1 MALDEPRADVEAD
14 GPAHEAASSD
24 ELPREQAR
32 VDTVYARLDELRAQY
47 RERLAD
53 VRRGGSV
60 GTHQMRSERDA
71 FAAHYSQAV
80 ARLDQVEE
88 RLVFGR
94 LDLREGP
101 PRYVGRIGIQDSTRS
116 QLLLDWRAP
125 SARPFYQ
132 ATAVHPEGAVRRR
145 HLLTRRR
152 RVVGV
157 EDELLD
163 AEHLPEDLRLEL
175 RGEGALFAAMNAA
188 RTGRMSD
195 IVATIQ
201 AEQDEVVRS
210 PLDGVLVVQGGP
222 GTGKTA
228 VALHRIAYLLYAH
241 RERLA
246 RSGVLL
252 VGPSDVFLTYVERVL
267 PSLGET
273 DVVATTIADLLP
285 GVRARGTE
293 TPRAA
298 RIKGR
303 TMMVDVVGRLVRQF
317 QRVPP
322 EARLLDVEGSTIRL
336 EPADV
341 RAAIGRARRAH
352 RTHNAG
358 RETFVRSLLPV
369 LTDRYAA
376 VRGIDDPEERAALME
391 DVRSSRDVR
400 VALNLCWMPRTAAEL
415 LDRLLSGPELLAAC
429 APELDEAERRALLR
443 PRGSAPTEADVPL
456 LDELAELLGP
466 HEEAE
471 DRAAR
476 ARATAERAQA
486 VELAREAIESQDL
499 GDGIVSAEMLAD
511 RFAAGG
517 PSLTTAERAVADR
530 SWTYGHVVVDE
541 AQELS
546 PMAWRMLARRV
557 PVRSMTVVGDLD
569 QRRGTERPASWA
581 SLLGE
586 AAGPSLRES
595 VLTVSYRTPAT
606 VLDAATRML
615 ARAGT
620 PPAHP
625 VTAARDL
632 PGALVTR
639 RVDADGLVAGVLDEA
654 ARALT
659 ALAGTDDD
667 AGRVAIVA
675 PPSVVD
681 DVRAAAPDRAGTAE
695 ALRGPDL
702 LGARLVITDPAGA
715 KGLEFDVVVLL
726 EPAAMTEDG
735 TGDLYVAMTRPT
747 RRLVVVHHRE
757 LPAGVLPA
765 D

>member
-1 MALDEPRADVEAD
+1 MALHDAREREPAT
-14 GPAHEAASSD
+14 GGD

-47 RERLAD
+47 RARLAD

-71 FAAHYSQAV
+71 FAAHYSEAV

-101 PRYVGRIGIQDSTRS
+101 PRYVGRIGIQDASRT

-132 ATAVHPEGAVRRR
+132 ATAVRPDGAVRRR

-152 RVVGV
+152 RVIGV

-163 AEHLPEDLRLEL
+163 ADNLPEDLRLEL

-201 AEQDEVVRS
+201 AEQDAVIRS
-210 PLDGVLVVQGGP
+210 DLDGVHVVQGGP

-252 VGPSDVFLTYVERVL
+252 VGPSDVFLSYVEKVL

-293 TPRAA
+293 SPTAA

-303 TMMVDVVGRLVRQF
+303 TMMVEAMGRLVRLF
-317 QRVPP
+317 QRVP
-322 EARLLDVEGSTIRL
+322 EGTKMLDVEGSTIRL

-341 RAAIGRARRAH
+341 RSAIGRARRAH

-376 VRGIDDPEERAALME
+376 ARGIDDPEERSALME
-391 DVRSSRDVR
+391 DVRSARDVR
-400 VALNLCWMPRTAAEL
+400 VALNLAWMPRTPTEL
-415 LDRLLSGPELLAAC
+415 LDKLLSSPALLGAC
-429 APELDEAERRALLR
+429 LPDLDDDERAALLR

-511 RFAAGG
+511 RFTAGG
-517 PSLTTAERAVADR
+517 PSLTTAERAAADR
-530 SWTYGHVVVDE
+530 TWTYGHVVVDE

-569 QRRGTERPASWA
+569 QRRGVERPSSWA
-581 SLLGE
+581 DLLGP
-586 AAGPSLRES
+586 AAGHALRES

-606 VLDAATRML
+606 VLEAATEML

-620 PPAHP
+620 PPVHP

-632 PGALVTR
+632 PDALVVRPVAAGGLVTGAL
-639 RVDADGLVAGVLDEA
+639 DAAERELG
-654 ARALT
+654 
-659 ALAGTDDD
+659 ALAGEEDG
-667 AGRVAIVA
+667 AGRVAVVA
-675 PPSVVD
+675 PSGLLGEF
-681 DVRAAAPDRAGTAE
+681 RSAALDRPATAE
-695 ALRGPDL
+695 ALEGPDL
-702 LGARLVITDPAGA
+702 LGARLVLTDAAGA
-715 KGLEFDVVVLL
+715 KGLEFDVVVLV
-726 EPAAMTEDG
+726 EPAALTGDG

-747 RRLVVVHHRE
+747 RRLVVVHHE
-757 LPAGVLPA
+757 ALPAGVSPA
-765 D
+765 G

>member
-1 MALDEPRADVEAD
+1 MALHEPVDA
-14 GPAHEAASSD
+14 PAEDPAAGGS
-24 ELPREQAR
+24 EIPREQAR
-32 VDTVYARLDELRAQY
+32 VDAVYARLDELREIY
-47 RERLAD
+47 RERLAE
-53 VRRGGSV
+53 VRRAGSV

-71 FAAHYSQAV
+71 FAGHYSEAV

-101 PRYVGRIGIQDSTRS
+101 PRYVGRLGIQDESRT

-132 ATAVHPEGAVRRR
+132 ATAVDPDGAVRRR
-145 HLLTRRR
+145 HLQTRGRT
-152 RVVGV
+152 VVGV

-163 AEHLPEDLRLEL
+163 AEHLPDDLRLEL

-201 AEQDEVVRS
+201 AEQDAVIRS

-228 VALHRIAYLLYAH
+228 VALHRIAYLMYAH

-246 RSGVLL
+246 KSGVLL
-252 VGPSDVFLTYVERVL
+252 VGPSPVFLRYVEQVL

-273 DVVATTIADLLP
+273 DVVSTTIADLLP
-285 GVRARGTE
+285 GLSARGAE
-293 TPRAA
+293 DARAA
-298 RIKGR
+298 RIKGGPL
-303 TMMVDVVGRLVRQF
+303 MASVVSRLVRRF
-317 QRVPP
+317 QRVPD
-322 EARLLDVEGSTIRL
+322 RVQHLDVEGATVRL
-336 EPADV
+336 EPGDV
-341 RAAIGRARRAH
+341 RQAIGRARRAH

-376 VRGIDDPEERAALME
+376 ARGISDPEERTDLME

-400 VALNLCWMPRTAAEL
+400 VALNLCWMPRTPLEL
-415 LDRLLSGPELLAAC
+415 LDKMLSRPELLTAV
-429 APELDEAERRALLR
+429 APELDAADRASIIR
-443 PRGSAPTEADVPL
+443 APGSEPTEADVPL

-471 DRAAR
+471 EREARERAK
-476 ARATAERAQA
+476 AERARD
-486 VELAREAIESQDL
+486 VEHAREAIEAQDL
-499 GDGIVSAEMLAD
+499 GDGIVSAEMLAG
-511 RFAAGG
+511 RFAPVG
-517 PSLTTAERAVADR
+517 PSQTTAERALADR

-569 QRRGTERPASWA
+569 QRRGHDRPRSWA
-581 SLLGE
+581 DLLGP
-586 AAGPSLRES
+586 AAGTALRES

-606 VLDAATRML
+606 VLDAATETLRL
-615 ARAGT
+615 AGT
-620 PPAHP
+620 PSTHP

-632 PGALVTR
+632 PGALATR
-639 RVDADGLVAGVLDEA
+639 QVGAGETVRAAVDAA
-654 ARALT
+654 AD
-659 ALAGTDDD
+659 ALAGLDDEEPGS
-667 AGRVAIVA
+667 GRVAVVA
-675 PPSVVD
+675 GQLRVAEL
-681 DVRAAAPDRAGTAE
+681 RATARELPATAE
-695 ALRGPDL
+695 ALTGADA
-702 LGARLVITDPAGA
+702 LGARLVLTDPAAA
-715 KGLEFDVVVLL
+715 KGLEFDVVVLV
-726 EPAAMTEDG
+726 EPGELTADG
-735 TGDLYVAMTRPT
+735 PGDLYVAMTRPT
-747 RRLVVVHHRE
+747 RRLVVVHHE
-757 LPAGVLPA
+757 DLPAGLDPA
-765 D
+765 RD